1 VDGDLNGSR
10 IRRDSIIV
18 VLLSIIGTAA
28 MGLVA
33 WAFNLGV
40 QLSALQ
46 AQMIDVKEQVG
57 GLRSSSAIHDNQITI
72 NTQRLNELERERK

>member
-1 VDGDLNGSR
+1 MDGDLNGSR